1 MQDRIKQMAEE
12 AGIDIDAD
20 TLCRFETW
28 REPMIRFAQLV
39 AEDCA
44 TLFNPRFPA
53 QQLSAFICIAIIRAD
68 GSSRAPIKP
77 TCRIDSPVQQIAHCF
92 TIKGHQWWLA
102 LRYH

>member
-1 MQDRIKQMAEE
+1 MQDRIKQVAEE

-44 TLFNPRFPA
+44 KEVAPSIDHRSNPNDY
-53 QQLSAFICIAIIRAD
+53 IAGESGIELLDAVAEKIRARY
-68 GSSRAPIKP
+68 GIKE
-77 TCRIDSPVQQIAHCF
+77 
-92 TIKGHQWWLA
+92 
-102 LRYH
+102 

>member
-44 TLFNPRFPA
+44 TLFNPCSQA
-53 QQLSAFICIAIIRAD
+53 QQPYLIVFRYSAGISSLTIGCGYSRRSLITSIQSSASVD
-68 GSSRAPIKP
+68 GSME
-77 TCRIDSPVQQIAHCF
+77 
-92 TIKGHQWWLA
+92 
-102 LRYH
+102 